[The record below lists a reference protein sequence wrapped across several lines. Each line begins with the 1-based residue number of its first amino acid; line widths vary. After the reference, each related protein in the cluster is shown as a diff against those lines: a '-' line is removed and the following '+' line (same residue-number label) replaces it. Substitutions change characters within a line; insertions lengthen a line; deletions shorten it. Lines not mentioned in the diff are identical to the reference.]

1 MQGPPG
7 PPGDKGP
14 QGTSGPRGPPGYN
27 GTQGLPGPPGPAAQ
41 NVTQG
46 SGSVG
51 FSQCHF
57 NESKSDPVTPGAAGV
72 HSVHIVEKT
81 VSSV

>member
-1 MQGPPG
+1 MQ
-7 PPGDKGP
+7 
-14 QGTSGPRGPPGYN
+14 GPRGPPGYN
-27 GTQGLPGPPGPAAQ
+27 GTQGPPGPPGLSPQ

-51 FSQCHF
+51 FSRCHF
-57 NESKSDPVTPGAAGV
+57 NESKSVQAVAGAAAV
-72 HSVHIVEKT
+72 NFVRIVEKT

>member
-1 MQGPPG
+1 MQ
-7 PPGDKGP
+7 
-14 QGTSGPRGPPGYN
+14 GPRGPPGYN
-27 GTQGLPGPPGPAAQ
+27 GTQGPPGHPGLSAQ

-57 NESKSDPVTPGAAGV
+57 KELKSVAVFPGAAGV
-72 HSVHIVEKT
+72 NSVVIVEKT